1 MSEIFLTPRKTW
13 EKQNGLFLASRGV
26 RELRWRQLG
35 HPRLGLGKGRVQ
47 LRLLDLLGK
56 GRVQLRLLDLLWEL
70 TSFGFYSAPA
80 FCNGL
85 DVFIFTDVP
94 YLGDLLVTI
103 ARLLGKVL
111 FFPDTGDAFCK
122 LSKVMIEGYAG
133 GFF

>member
-35 HPRLGLGKGRVQ
+35 HPRLGLGKGRA
-47 LRLLDLLGK
+47 
-56 GRVQLRLLDLLWEL
+56 QLRLLDLLWEL

-122 LSKVMIEGYAG
+122 LSKVMIEDYAG